1 MPQFCEHDRMARH
14 LYRCPL
20 RWADMDALQ
29 HVNNVTYVDYLQ
41 EARVDML
48 RLHAPIAG
56 AEQLAEGVVVVR
68 HDVDYLAPLVFRKE
82 PVLIDVW
89 VTEVRA
95 ATFSLAYEV
104 YDELPDGDRTVYLR
118 ARSLL
123 TPFVFADERPR
134 RISAAEHDVLA
145 AMADDSPGPA
155 ERPGRVPRD
164 SHGAVRHR
172 WDCQVR
178 FSDVDIYRH
187 VNNVKYYEYIQEARI
202 DFMHELSG
210 LSGPGSFVVGALDVE
225 YSRPILL
232 RPEPYVVESWVQQVG
247 RTSFS
252 LVSEISDPVD
262 TDHAEV
268 LARTRARVVAFDAAT
283 GRSVPLD
290 DTIRERL
297 TALVSEPGP
306 GPGPA
311 SGRRS
316 YRGGSEALSMKSAA

>member
-1 MPQFCEHDRMARH
+1 MPLFCEHDRMARH

-68 HDVDYLAPLVFRKE
+68 HDVDYLAPLVFRKQ

-95 ATFSLAYEV
+95 ATFTLAYEV
-104 YDELPDGDRTVYLR
+104 YDALPDGSRTVYLR

-134 RISAAEHDVLA
+134 RISAAESEVLA
-145 AMADDSPGPA
+145 AMADDSIGPA
-155 ERPGRVPRD
+155 TRPGRVPRD
-164 SHGAVRHR
+164 SDGALRHR
-172 WDCQVR
+172 WECQVR

-210 LSGPGSFVVGALDVE
+210 LSGPGPFVVGALDVE
-225 YSRPILL
+225 YSRPMLL

-252 LVSEISDPVD
+252 LVSEISDLVGGGQV
-262 TDHAEV
+262 EV
-268 LARTRARVVAFDAAT
+268 LARTRARVVAFDPAT
-283 GRSVPLD
+283 GRSVPLEE
-290 DTIRERL
+290 TMRRQLTER
-297 TALVSEPGP
+297 
-306 GPGPA
+306 
-311 SGRRS
+311 
-316 YRGGSEALSMKSAA
+316 AATPS